1 MKVIAIKLAFHNGT
15 LVREGDTVEVPE
27 GHKGSWFVK
36 ATSPEAKTVVKP
48 VKAKGEAP
56 RALSQAGKDEVKTF
70 IQAHSEK
77 TDLA

>member
-1 MKVIAIKLAFHNGT
+1 MKVTVIKQAFYNGS
-15 LVREGDTVEVPE
+15 LVNVGDEVEVSE

-36 ATSPEAKTVVKP
+36 ASSPEAKAAVKP
-48 VKAKGEAP
+48 AKAKGETP
-56 RALSQAGKDEVKTF
+56 RALSQTGKEEAKSF